1 MDEYA
6 SESDSDYTSY
16 WRDWVSRL
24 LLPAP
29 VYWLSM
35 PSLSVRFAATKHNV
49 APPVS
54 VPTAFCRS
62 MAGKKSEMRL

>member
-16 WRDWVSRL
+16 WRDWVSRFYACTCL
-24 LLPAP
+24 FVLYA
-29 VYWLSM
+29 
-35 PSLSVRFAATKHNV
+35 SLSIRFIAMEHNI

-54 VPTAFCRS
+54 VPTAF
-62 MAGKKSEMRL
+62 AGP